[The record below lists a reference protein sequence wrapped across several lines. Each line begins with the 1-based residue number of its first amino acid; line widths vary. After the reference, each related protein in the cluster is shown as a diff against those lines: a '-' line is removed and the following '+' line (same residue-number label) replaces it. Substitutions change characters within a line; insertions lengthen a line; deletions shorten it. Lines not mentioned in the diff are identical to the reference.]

1 MSATELTLTF
11 HKSLYLDAG
20 IRAAVEAYGGH
31 AESIDVAD
39 SETETTVTLRGFHPG
54 YADVLGDF
62 FANHALFETIVR
74 ARETLGGVPL

>member
-1 MSATELTLTF
+1 MSATEITLTF
-11 HKSLYLDAG
+11 HKSLYQDAG
-20 IRAAVEAYGGH
+20 IQAAVEAYAGH
-31 AESIDVAD
+31 AEEIDVQAGD
-39 SETETTVTLRGFHPG
+39 TETTVTLRGFHPG